1 MDPIQNLLVVFTG
14 IVAVALL
21 LQSLA
26 VWGIYRYLQGLSS
39 RMDRTITSLTKTTES
54 VSSNLTDLI
63 ATVRVLVEKFRGIEE
78 SIGSTTE
85 IVQKRVVQ
93 IDGFLA
99 ETTDA
104 ARLQVARIQEALDSA
119 SRQVEETFSVL
130 HNRVLAPVNEV
141 SAIITGIKVAL
152 DVFTGRRRR
161 PVNPSRQD
169 EEMFI

>member
-1 MDPIQNLLVVFTG
+1 MDPLQNLLVVFTG

-26 VWGIYRYLQGLSS
+26 IWGIYKYLRGLSS
-39 RMDRTITSLTKTTES
+39 RLDRTISSLTKTTES
-54 VSSNLTDLI
+54 ISSNLTDLI
-63 ATVRVLVEKFRGIEE
+63 STARNLAEKFHAIEE

-85 IVQKRVVQ
+85 IVQKRIVQ
-93 IDGFLA
+93 LDGFLE

-119 SRQVEETFSVL
+119 SQRVEETFSVL
-130 HNRVLAPVNEV
+130 HDRILAPVNEL

-152 DVFTGRRRR
+152 DVLAGRRRR
-161 PVNPSRQD
+161 PVNTSRQD

>member
-1 MDPIQNLLVVFTG
+1 MDPIQNLMVVFTG

-26 VWGIYRYLQGLSS
+26 FWGIYKSMQSLSS
-39 RMDRTITSLTKTTES
+39 RIDRTATSLSKATES
-54 VSSNLTDLI
+54 FSRDL
-63 ATVRVLVEKFRGIEE
+63 AELVETVRALSEKFRGIEE
-78 SIGSTTE
+78 SVSSTTE

-93 IDGFLA
+93 LDGFLE

-104 ARLQVARIQEALDSA
+104 ARLQVARIQEAIDTA
-119 SRQVEETFSVL
+119 SQRVEETFGIL
-130 HNRVLAPVNEV
+130 QHRVLAPVNEV
-141 SAIITGIKVAL
+141 SAIITGIRVAL
-152 DVFTGRRRR
+152 DVLTGRRRR

>member
-1 MDPIQNLLVVFTG
+1 MDPIQNLLVVFVG

-26 VWGIYRYLQGLSS
+26 FWGMHKSLQNLSN
-39 RMDRTITSLTKTTES
+39 RLERTAASFLKTTES
-54 VSSNLTDLI
+54 ASHDVGELI
-63 ATVRVLVEKFRGIEE
+63 QIVKVLAEKLRAIEE
-78 SIGSTTE
+78 SLSSTTD

-93 IDGFLA
+93 LDGFLE

-104 ARLQVARIQEALDSA
+104 ARLQVARIQEAIDSA
-119 SRQVEETFSVL
+119 SRRVEDTFSIL
-130 HNRVLAPVNEV
+130 HHRVLAPVNEV
-141 SAIITGIKVAL
+141 SAIITGIKVGL
-152 DVFTGRRRR
+152 DVLTGRRRR